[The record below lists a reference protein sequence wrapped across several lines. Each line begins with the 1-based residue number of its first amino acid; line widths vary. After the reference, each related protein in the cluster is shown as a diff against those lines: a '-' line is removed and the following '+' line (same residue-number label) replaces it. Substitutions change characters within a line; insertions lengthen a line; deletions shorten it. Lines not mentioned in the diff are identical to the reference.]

1 MSIAFRNGDIVD
13 IYQVGFYLVLITVLK
28 ILWSVASAL
37 YVYTHLSHIPMK
49 VQIIPVQGIPM
60 VKKEDD
66 LALLI
71 HDSMTK
77 WGVPLRSGDIIVLS
91 HVIVSKAEGNL
102 VDLRNVEPSA
112 SAFNFGAYTGKDP
125 RLVEVILREA
135 RAIRRMGPGVL
146 VTETRQGFVC
156 ANSGVDKSNV
166 SNNEVVAPLPKDP
179 DRSAKTIRDRFRE
192 LSGLDVA
199 VIICDTHGRAH
210 RDGEV
215 NVAVGSSGLMVIRDR
230 RGEKDL
236 FGYELQVKRTAVADE
251 LAAAAEL
258 VIGQADEGI
267 PAAVIR
273 GYKYEKSDD
282 SKATELVRPRS
293 LDLFI

>member
-1 MSIAFRNGDIVD
+1 MN
-13 IYQVGFYLVLITVLK
+13 
-28 ILWSVASAL
+28 
-37 YVYTHLSHIPMK
+37 
-49 VQIIPVQGIPM
+49 VQILPVQGLPII
-60 VKKEDD
+60 KKGDD

-71 HDSMTK
+71 HDSMIK
-77 WGVPLRSGDIIVLS
+77 VGVPLINGDILVLS

-102 VDLRNVEPSA
+102 VDLKSVEPSTPA
-112 SAFNFGAYTGKDP
+112 SNFATYTGKDP

-135 RAIRRMGPGVL
+135 RAVRRMAPGVL

-166 SNNEVVAPLPKDP
+166 SGDEVVAPLPKDP
-179 DRSAKTIRDRFRE
+179 DWSAKTVRDRIME
-192 LSGLDVA
+192 LSGKDVA
-199 VIICDTHGRAH
+199 VIVCDTHGRAH

-236 FGYELQVKRTAVADE
+236 FGYELHVKRTAVADE

-273 GYKYEKSDD
+273 GYKYEKSDE
-282 SKATELVRPRS
+282 SKAIDLVRPRN

>member
-1 MSIAFRNGDIVD
+1 
-13 IYQVGFYLVLITVLK
+13 
-28 ILWSVASAL
+28 
-37 YVYTHLSHIPMK
+37 
-49 VQIIPVQGIPM
+49 M
-60 VKKEDD
+60 VKQGDD

-71 HDSMTK
+71 HESMTK
-77 WGVPLRSGDIIVLS
+77 YGTPLINEDVIVLS

-102 VDLRNVEPSA
+102 IDLRTVEPSA
-112 SAFNFGAYTGKDP
+112 PAINFATYTGKDP

-135 RAIRRMGPGVL
+135 RAVRRMGPGVL

-166 SNNEVVAPLPKDP
+166 TGEEVVAPLPRDP
-179 DRSAKTIRDRFRE
+179 DWFAKSVRDRVRE

-199 VIICDTHGRAH
+199 VIVSDTHGRAH

-215 NVAVGSSGLMVIRDR
+215 NVAVGSSGLKVIRDR
-230 RGEKDL
+230 RGERDL
-236 FGYELQVKRTAVADE
+236 FGYELKVKRTAVADE

-273 GYKYEKSDD
+273 GYRYENSEE
-282 SKATELVRPRS
+282 SRATELVRPRN